1 MSNLYRLT
9 NEMENLY
16 EMLVNSAEMGM
27 VDEETGEIDERL
39 LTALTC
45 KEEEFNEKAIAVAT
59 VCRRFQNTEEQIE
72 AEIKRL
78 TALKKNCV
86 KVQDRLT
93 NSLDTALQ
101 KVGKTKIDGISASI
115 GYRKSTKTVI
125 ENENDIPE
133 EYFNVTITKK
143 PDLTKIKKSIQAGNE
158 VPGAFLQE
166 LNNIQIK

>member
-1 MSNLYRLT
+1 MSSLYRLT

-16 EMLVNSAEMGM
+16 ELLANSVEMGM
-27 VDEETGEIDERL
+27 VDEETGEIDERI

-101 KVGKTKIDGISASI
+101 KSS
-115 GYRKSTKTVI
+115 
-125 ENENDIPE
+125 
-133 EYFNVTITKK
+133 
-143 PDLTKIKKSIQAGNE
+143 
-158 VPGAFLQE
+158 
-166 LNNIQIK
+166 